1 MDCRYSSSRP
11 AHSSSRFLAF
21 EPQNPATFYERK
33 RLDCCRC
40 GDIEMKTG
48 LFLSF
53 LFLGAALTP
62 AAVAQAPGGFT
73 STGTMNDYRAWHT
86 ATLLL
91 NGKVL
96 IAGGGFQSARSA
108 DLYDPVTGTFTPT
121 GNMTA
126 ERRGHSATLLP
137 DGRVLIVGGQY
148 ANQPSEEV
156 YDPSTG
162 TFSAT
167 AAIPPAFGS
176 QSNLLNNGKVLLS
189 GGGISCPNG
198 NDGCVIINKPEI
210 YDPATGTAT
219 VTGDYADKTGD
230 PYFGDGGLIAAP
242 SVLLPAGKV
251 LIAAETTAE
260 IYDPAAGTF
269 RFTSQMTRG
278 VHDYGQSL
286 YSIGGTATL
295 LTNGTVL
302 LAGGELFEYAWLAD
316 AELYDPSTEKFTA
329 IHAMNGIRSGHTATL
344 LRDGT
349 VLIAGGDHTCKFA
362 PDVLHCDALATGTE
376 IYDPATQ
383 TFSAGANLTSYRVS
397 HTATLLM
404 DGRVLITG
412 GNTDMRDFW
421 PTNSAELYTPPLLT
435 QAQIVTDL
443 RFDQTTAVAGSSYS
457 ANVSGSNLTADTFFD
472 VRFTSP
478 GSNVSDVVL
487 NWQKGVAVSHMIPA
501 GLAPGI
507 WTING
512 VRAHQIETDHTGNFW
527 PVSATITVSTR

>member
-1 MDCRYSSSRP
+1 
-11 AHSSSRFLAF
+11 
-21 EPQNPATFYERK
+21 
-33 RLDCCRC
+33 
-40 GDIEMKTG
+40 MKTG

-269 RFTSQMTRG
+269 RFTSKMTRG

-349 VLIAGGDHTCKFA
+349 VLVAGGDHTCKFA

-383 TFSAGANLTSYRVS
+383 TFSAGQLLSRFS
-397 HTATLLM
+397 H
-404 DGRVLITG
+404 G
-412 GNTDMRDFW
+412 
-421 PTNSAELYTPPLLT
+421 NSAHGRQSPDHGRQHRHE
-435 QAQIVTDL
+435 
-443 RFDQTTAVAGSSYS
+443 RF
-457 ANVSGSNLTADTFFD
+457 L
-472 VRFTSP
+472 
-478 GSNVSDVVL
+478 
-487 NWQKGVAVSHMIPA
+487 
-501 GLAPGI
+501 
-507 WTING
+507 
-512 VRAHQIETDHTGNFW
+512 AHQQRRTLHSAIVDTGSDRHG
-527 PVSATITVSTR
+527 SAIRPNDCRCRIFLFGQRLGFQPYCRHVFRRSVHESRKQCLRCRLELAERRRG